1 MGCSF
6 KDKNGVSI
14 VDAFQKISKESNRK
28 PNKIWVEK
36 ESEFYNNSSKK
47 LLKNH
52 DIEMYSIQNEI
63 KSVVSEKIY

>member
-6 KDKNGVSI
+6 KDKNGVGI

-52 DIEMYSIQNEI
+52 DIEMYSIQNER